1 MTSLS
6 TASRLDPPV
15 MPGLSLR
22 VHDGSPAIAARMAPL
37 VLAANHADGLKAH
50 VTESELA
57 NWLDYAGEH
66 FDPARDV
73 VLAEVD
79 GTLVGY
85 AWVEWVDTTEG
96 TREFRLGGYV
106 HPDRMGRGIGRT
118 LLAWQEAHAATLP
131 AAREATTPQTYGT
144 WVPEERA
151 AKRHLFERAG
161 YQVARYFFEMRRTN
175 LDEVDVPPMPAG
187 LEVRPIGHDRASQR
201 QLWDADVDAFRGD
214 HWGGFDD
221 SEANFDRA
229 MADPDHNPDLFVI
242 AWDGDEIAGG
252 VTNSIWA
259 ADNAAFNRRRGWLE
273 TVFVRR
279 PWRRRGLGAA
289 IVARS
294 LVRLRE
300 AGMDEAMLGV
310 DSGNPNGALGLY
322 ERAGFVVDTRSY
334 ALQRPFDVGA

>member
-1 MTSLS
+1 MT
-6 TASRLDPPV
+6 TTTTSRLDPPV
-15 MPGLSLR
+15 VPGLSLR
-22 VHDGSPAIAARMAPL
+22 VHDGTSGIAAHMAPIAQ
-37 VLAANHADGLKAH
+37 AANRADGVQAH
-50 VTESELA
+50 VAEDELV
-57 NWLDYAGEH
+57 NWLGYRGEH

-73 VLAEVD
+73 VLAELD

-96 TREFRLGGYV
+96 VREFRLGGYV
-106 HPDRMGRGIGRT
+106 HPDVMGRGIGRN

-131 AAREATTPQTYGT
+131 AAMTATTPLAYGT
-144 WVPEERA
+144 WSPEERA
-151 AKRHLFERAG
+151 AKRHLLERAG
-161 YQVARYFFEMRRTN
+161 YEVARYFFEMRRTN
-175 LDEVDVPPMPAG
+175 LDKVDVPPMPEG
-187 LEVRPIGHDRASQR
+187 LEIRPIGHDLPSQK
-201 QLWDADVDAFRGD
+201 QLWEADVEAFRGD
-214 HWGGFDD
+214 HWGGFDASD
-221 SEANFDRA
+221 ANFERA
-229 MADPDHNPDLFVI
+229 MADPDHDPDLYVI

-252 VTNSIWA
+252 VTNSIWK
-259 ADNAAFNRRRGWLE
+259 ADNEAFNRRRGWLE

-322 ERAGFVVDTRSY
+322 ERAGFVVHTRSY
-334 ALQRPFDVGA
+334 TWRRPFEVSR